1 MNAINVFTSAVH
13 GVRTYHLH
21 VGSPRSDTLEA
32 RRVVDLDFWCGGG
45 RLCFA
50 KLHGATTKPRRAALA
65 IVAYCVGSVVRWIGI
80 HELGVRGTD
89 CS

>member
-1 MNAINVFTSAVH
+1 MRSTYLHQRFTECVLITFMLAALALILWKLVGLLILIFGAV
-13 GVRTYHLH
+13 
-21 VGSPRSDTLEA
+21 VGACVLQSCMAPLLE
-32 RRVVDLDFWCGGG
+32 
-45 RLCFA
+45 
-50 KLHGATTKPRRAALA
+50 PRRAALA